1 MLLGYLR
8 AFLPHLLRH
17 FLLFGVVLLPMR
29 SILDIAILNWG
40 ARIFPDHT
48 SPKAGANFFFEEL
61 DDDEGS
67 DFDPR
72 DDFEEFLDVCEDG
85 RAARKRFERYKRT
98 RRRRS
103 TEFRIWLANVRERAR
118 LPLARS
124 PLMRA
129 SADGR
134 GFPAGVPAAPA
145 FPSRKIPKLVLGERG
160 NATEKRD
167 LGAILQRI
175 LLCAS
180 SEPRRAAPRRVA
192 SRSPA
197 ARLPSATPSY

>member
-1 MLLGYLR
+1 
-8 AFLPHLLRH
+8 
-17 FLLFGVVLLPMR
+17 MR

-103 TEFRIWLANVRERAR
+103 TEFRIWLTNVRERAR

-134 GFPAGVPAAPA
+134 GFPGIPAGVPAAPA

-180 SEPRRAAPRRVA
+180 SEQRRAAPRRVA
-192 SRSPA
+192 S

>member
-1 MLLGYLR
+1 
-8 AFLPHLLRH
+8 
-17 FLLFGVVLLPMR
+17 MR

-134 GFPAGVPAAPA
+134 GFPGIPAGVPAAPA
-145 FPSRKIPKLVLGERG
+145 FGERG
-160 NATEKRD
+160 YATEKRD

-180 SEPRRAAPRRVA
+180 SEQRRAAPRRVA
-192 SRSPA
+192 S